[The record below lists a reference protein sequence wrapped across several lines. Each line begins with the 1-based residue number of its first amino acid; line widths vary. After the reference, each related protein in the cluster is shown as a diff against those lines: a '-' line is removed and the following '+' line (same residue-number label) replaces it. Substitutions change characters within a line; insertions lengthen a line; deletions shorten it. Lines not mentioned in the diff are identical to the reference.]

1 MWQTNH
7 LPNSTDRETAGRG
20 FAHSHGRGVFVTAA
34 AAEFIVHS
42 PQARAALFGDEGF
55 SWQGWIILLAPLGL
69 VFDALLAVAG
79 VLIFAGLSA
88 YDMHQLR
95 RCYDEGGDD
104 DRAAILGAL
113 TLYLDLL
120 NLLLSLLR
128 LTSRRR

>member
-1 MWQTNH
+1 LAASSL
-7 LPNSTDRETAGRG
+7 LPSMPLALPSSSEAPI
-20 FAHSHGRGVFVTAA
+20 AA
-34 AAEFIVHS
+34 RLPS
-42 PQARAALFGDEGF
+42 PLRAIRDPNQ
-55 SWQGWIILLAPLGL
+55 SLGL